1 MQRREQSEDV
11 AFASMYDSGYP
22 EVGFDRDA
30 SAHLKDMKSHI
41 AALKVLQLL
50 PQ

>member
-1 MQRREQSEDV
+1 MEQSEDL

-22 EVGFDRDA
+22 EVGFDQDA
-30 SAHLKDMKSHI
+30 SAHLKDVKSHI